1 MLVAN
6 TALKFIVNFTKNV
19 NSDVRC
25 FYVQQFWRTHTV
37 GYYYIFENELRRLW
51 LTKSVVAPIIST
63 WSGRHFRWC
72 FFGLVSAENL
82 YGMQRCTQCGRRDIE
97 TDALLSSLTVFCG
110 SVAVQCCVHWP
121 LPRPSADTRPSYVSE
136 LLSAANSCSVS
147 GLSSA
152 ELARKSAENVQT
164 SDDVPSDAY
173 IHFWHYTVSCT
184 DDPPDTRS
192 TLKLSKQIGL

>member
-1 MLVAN
+1 MMFLLGSQSTRYQKPQMGNSNPTKNLEFQIFISSIVSDVKKSRNSAVRLLVKSEQKWGGIARKLLWPSRMMLVAN

-72 FFGLVSAENL
+72 FFWIS
-82 YGMQRCTQCGRRDIE
+82 
-97 TDALLSSLTVFCG
+97 
-110 SVAVQCCVHWP
+110 
-121 LPRPSADTRPSYVSE
+121 
-136 LLSAANSCSVS
+136 
-147 GLSSA
+147 
-152 ELARKSAENVQT
+152 
-164 SDDVPSDAY
+164 
-173 IHFWHYTVSCT
+173 
-184 DDPPDTRS
+184 
-192 TLKLSKQIGL
+192 